1 MSESRRQHKERN
13 DEGYVAE
20 VSFINIVIFG
30 KYEKKTNVFAVYP
43 LTWNTQKYN
52 KVKLEAKINMK

>member
-1 MSESRRQHKERN
+1 MSESRSQHEDRN
-13 DEGYVAE
+13 YEGYVAE
-20 VSFINIVIFG
+20 VSFINIVI
-30 KYEKKTNVFAVYP
+30 FAVYP